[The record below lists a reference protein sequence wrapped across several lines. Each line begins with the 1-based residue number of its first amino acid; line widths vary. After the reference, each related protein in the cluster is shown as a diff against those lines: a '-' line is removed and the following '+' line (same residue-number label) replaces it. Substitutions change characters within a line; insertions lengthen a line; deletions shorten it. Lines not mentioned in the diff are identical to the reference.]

1 MLSPENLSIERT
13 SREWSGLFDNLIIY
27 GLMGIAFGLFF
38 VFLNHIVEYGFFV
51 LLAVWILGQLKNGT
65 LKWIKTPL
73 DLPIL
78 LYVAWVLICVP
89 LAVDPDYSFGEW
101 RKVVAHFL
109 LFYFVVQTVKTKGQ
123 ILSIFLAGAVGV
135 VVLSAVESFYFLW
148 QGRSM
153 WDKVYRAGD
162 FFGSSQWLSVYLVI
176 GFPMLWM
183 CWDAAKEIGGWGQIL
198 FGVGLAVSFLGVFL
212 SHTRGAWVAIG
223 IQVFI
228 YVLLKLRSNW
238 WGAFGG
244 AGLLVCGLLVMLSL
258 PILQNLLDMSSFSNT
273 NTMQVRY
280 NTWSLALQDISE
292 NPLTGIGLGKHS
304 FSKVHPELGY
314 PGLGGSGFHAGLHN
328 TLLGRAVQIG
338 IPGFL
343 FFFWIFI
350 VIVARAA
357 PIYQSFSHEIAGKL
371 ALATSLIV
379 VGVIVR
385 NIFDD
390 MFIGTLA
397 YLFWLLVG
405 LFFSMEKAV
414 KTQTSIRE
422 A

>member
-13 SREWSGLFDNLIIY
+13 SPEWSGLFDNLIIY

-51 LLAVWILGQLKNGT
+51 LLFAWILGQLKNGT

-73 DLPIL
+73 DIPIL
-78 LYVAWVLICVP
+78 LYVAWILICVP
-89 LAVDPDYSFGEW
+89 WAVDPDYSFGEW

-109 LFYFVVQTVKTKGQ
+109 LFYFVVQTVKTKHQ
-123 ILSIFLAGAVGV
+123 MYSVFLAVIAGM
-135 VVLSAVESFYFLW
+135 VVLSVAESIYFFGS
-148 QGRSM
+148 GRSM
-153 WDKVYRAGD
+153 WDMGYRGGD
-162 FFGSSQWLSVYLVI
+162 LWGSGQWLSAYLVMGLPLLWI
-176 GFPMLWM
+176 G
-183 CWDAAKEIGGWGQIL
+183 WDSAGNSSRWCRIM
-198 FGVGLAVSFLGVFL
+198 FGVGLGISLFGLFLA
-212 SHTRGAWVAIG
+212 HTRAGWVAVG

-228 YVLLKLRSNW
+228 YVLLKYRSKW
-238 WGAFGG
+238 WAAFGG
-244 AGLLVCGLLVMLSL
+244 AGVLVCVFLVVLALPSVNLKLSSL
-258 PILQNLLDMSSFSNT
+258 SSFTYTSS
-273 NTMQVRY
+273 MEVRF
-280 NTWSLALQDISE
+280 NTWSLALQDIAE
-292 NPLTGIGLGKHS
+292 RPLAGIGLGKHS
-304 FSKVHPELGY
+304 FSKLHPNL
-314 PGLGGSGFHAGLHN
+314 GSGFHANLHN
-328 TLLGRAVQIG
+328 TFLGRAVQIG

-357 PIYQSFSHEIAGKL
+357 PISQSFSHEMAGKL

-414 KTQTSIRE
+414 KTQNSIR
-422 A
+422 AA

>member
-1 MLSPENLSIERT
+1 VLSPENLSIERT

-38 VFLNHIVEYGFFV
+38 VFLNHLVEYGFFV
-51 LLAVWILGQLKNGT
+51 LLFVWILGQLKNGT

-73 DLPIL
+73 DIPIL

-109 LFYFVVQTVKTKGQ
+109 LFYFVVQTVKTKHQ
-123 ILSIFLAGAVGV
+123 MYSVFLAVIAGM
-135 VVLSAVESFYFLW
+135 VVLSVAESIYFLGS
-148 QGRSM
+148 GRSLWSM
-153 WDKVYRAGD
+153 SRGGD
-162 FFGSSQWLSVYLVI
+162 LWGSGQWFSSYLVM
-176 GFPMLWM
+176 GLPLLWM
-183 CWDAAKEIGGWGQIL
+183 GWDSARNSPRWYRIV
-198 FGVGLAVSFLGVFL
+198 FGVGLGISLLGLFLA
-212 SHTRGAWVAIG
+212 HTRAGWVAIG
-223 IQVFI
+223 MQIFI
-228 YVLLKLRSNW
+228 YVLLKFRSKW
-238 WGAFGG
+238 WAAFGG
-244 AGLLVCGLLVMLSL
+244 AGLLVCVLLVMVSL
-258 PILQNLLDMSSFSNT
+258 PSIRQELSSISIFT
-273 NTMQVRY
+273 NTVSMQWRF
-280 NTWSLALQDISE
+280 NTWSLALQDIAE
-292 NPLTGIGLGKHS
+292 RPLAGIGLGNHS
-304 FSKVHPELGY
+304 FSKLHPDL
-314 PGLGGSGFHAGLHN
+314 GSGFHANLHN
-328 TLLGRAVQIG
+328 TFLGRAVQIG

-357 PIYQSFSHEIAGKL
+357 PISQSFSHEMAGKL

-385 NIFDD
+385 NLFDD

-397 YLFWLLVG
+397 YLFWFLIG
-405 LFFSMEKAV
+405 LFFSMEKV
-414 KTQTSIRE
+414 LKTQNSIRE

>member
-1 MLSPENLSIERT
+1 MFSQENLSIERA
-13 SREWSGLFDNLIIY
+13 SREWSGLLDNLIIY

-38 VFLNHIVEYGFFV
+38 VRLNHIVEYGFFV
-51 LLAVWILGQLKNGT
+51 LLFAWILGQLKNGT

-73 DLPIL
+73 DIPIL

-109 LFYFVVQTVKTKGQ
+109 LFYFVVQTVKTKHQ
-123 ILSIFLAGAVGV
+123 MYSVFLAVIAGM
-135 VVLSAVESFYFLW
+135 VVLSVAESIYFFVS
-148 QGRSM
+148 GRSM
-153 WDKVYRAGD
+153 WDMHYRGGD
-162 FFGSSQWLSVYLVI
+162 LWGSGQWFSSYLVM
-176 GFPMLWM
+176 GLPLLWM
-183 CWDAAKEIGGWGQIL
+183 AWDSARNSPRWCRIV
-198 FGVGLAVSFLGVFL
+198 FGVGLGISLLGLFLA
-212 SHTRGAWVAIG
+212 HTRAAWVAIG

-228 YVLLKLRSNW
+228 YVLLKFRSKW
-238 WGAFGG
+238 WAAFGG
-244 AGLLVCGLLVMLSL
+244 AGLLVCVLLVLLALPSVNQNLSSLSL
-258 PILQNLLDMSSFSNT
+258 FTHTGS
-273 NTMQVRY
+273 MQVRF
-280 NTWSLALQDISE
+280 NTWSLALQDIAE
-292 NPLTGIGLGKHS
+292 RPLTGIGLGKHS
-304 FSKVHPELGY
+304 FSKLHPDL
-314 PGLGGSGFHAGLHN
+314 GSGFHANLHN
-328 TLLGRAVQIG
+328 TFLGRAVQIG

-357 PIYQSFSHEIAGKL
+357 PIFQSFSHEMAGKL

-405 LFFSMEKAV
+405 LFFSMEQAV
-414 KTQTSIRE
+414 KTQNSIRE